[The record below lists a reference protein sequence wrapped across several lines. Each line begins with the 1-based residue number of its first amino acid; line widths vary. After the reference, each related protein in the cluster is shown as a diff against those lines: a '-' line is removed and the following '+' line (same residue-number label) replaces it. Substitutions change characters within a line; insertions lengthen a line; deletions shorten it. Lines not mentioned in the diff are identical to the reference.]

1 MWILVCVTF
10 IKPNHNINKM
20 FPQTE
25 AAAAIDNVG
34 DDVDEEYCSDLDHRL
49 KQFHQYKG
57 GDVADVYYLSGDR
70 FAANYWSRNYS

>member
-1 MWILVCVTF
+1 
-10 IKPNHNINKM
+10 M

-25 AAAAIDNVG
+25 APAAAAIDSVG
-34 DDVDEEYCSDLDHRL
+34 EDVDEEYCSDLDHRL

-70 FAANYWSRNYS
+70 FADNYWSRNYS